1 MILYT
6 KFSVGA
12 RENSYTVLVVK
23 HKLSNGVILGK
34 FCDLFFITIVLYVS
48 PFLLKKKRERCYVLL
63 RFCKQNRTLYLISS
77 YFKSIIQLLKALII
91 VLRGF
96 KT

>member
-1 MILYT
+1 MIFYT

-48 PFLLKKKRERCYVLL
+48 PFLLKKKKGVT
-63 RFCKQNRTLYLISS
+63 FFFVFQAKLYALFNFLV
-77 YFKSIIQLLKALII
+77 FKSIIQLLKAL
-91 VLRGF
+91 V
-96 KT
+96 

>member
-1 MILYT
+1 MIFYT

-48 PFLLKKKRERCYVLL
+48 PFLLKKKREKML
-63 RFCKQNRTLYLISS
+63 RFASFFKQNRTLYLISS
-77 YFKSIIQLLKALII
+77 CFKSIIQLLKAL
-91 VLRGF
+91 V
-96 KT
+96 